1 MVVGQRG
8 GGVYPEKEKEVF
20 EYIKVKFSWL
30 KKRGGGFKQNKKNCF
45 CMISFW
51 FRSL

>member
-30 KKRGGGFKQNKKNCF
+30 KKRGGGLSRIRKIVFV
-45 CMISFW
+45 
-51 FRSL
+51 